1 MTRTAS
7 LLRLFQILLLAVGL
21 SAGGAGPVWAE
32 PQIPA
37 LSGRVVDQAGVL
49 AAASRQRIEDE
60 LAGYESR
67 TSTQIVVVTLG
78 DLQGYPIEDWGLA
91 LLRGWQ
97 IGQKGKNNGIVLIVA
112 PNDRQ
117 TRIETG
123 YGAEGPL
130 PDATASAII
139 RQAMLPRFR
148 QGDYAA
154 GISDGVSAIE
164 AALAGEFV
172 ADQPP
177 HDPFVSAAGI
187 TILGNHIPWMT
198 LLILTIWITMALIG
212 GYRRYRGGP
221 RIYTGRRRSSFWDN
235 DWSGGSGGG
244 FGGGFGGGGSGG
256 GFGGGFSGGGGSG
269 GGGGATG
276 RW

>member
-1 MTRTAS
+1 MTIPVPLS
-7 LLRLFQILLLAVGL
+7 RLFQIVLLALGL
-21 SAGGAGPVWAE
+21 HGWQPALAAAD

-37 LSGRVVDQAGVL
+37 LSGRVVDEAGL
-49 AAASRQRIEDE
+49 LDARSRQRIDDE
-60 LAGYESR
+60 LARYEAQ

-78 DLQGYPIEDWGLA
+78 DLQGYPIEQWGLA

-97 IGQKGKNNGIVLIVA
+97 IGQSGKNNGVVLIVA

-130 PDATASAII
+130 PDATANAII
-139 RQAMLPRFR
+139 RSVMLPHFR
-148 QGDYAA
+148 SSDFAGGITA
-154 GISDGVSAIE
+154 GIASIE
-164 AALAGEFV
+164 AALAGSFV

-177 HDPFVSAAGI
+177 HDPLFSAAGI
-187 TILGNHIPWMT
+187 TIFGNHLPWMT
-198 LLILTIWITMALIG
+198 VLIFLIWGTMLLIGLYRSIG
-212 GYRRYRGGP
+212 HDSRV
-221 RIYTGRRRSSFWDN
+221 YTGRRRSSYWDN

-244 FGGGFGGGGSGG
+244 FGGGSSG

-269 GGGGATG
+269 GGGGASG

>member
-1 MTRTAS
+1 MTRTVP
-7 LLRLFQILLLAVGL
+7 LLRLFQILLLALALCGL
-21 SAGGAGPVWAE
+21 IQSPAQAA

-49 AAASRQRIEDE
+49 SSSSRQQIEDG

-67 TSTQIVVVTLG
+67 TSTQIVVVTLS
-78 DLQGYPIEDWGLA
+78 DLQGCPIEDWGLA

-97 IGQKGKNNGIVLIVA
+97 IGQAGKNNGIVVIVA

-130 PDATASAII
+130 PDATASTII
-139 RQAMLPRFR
+139 RQTMLPRFR
-148 QGDYAA
+148 DGDYAT

-172 ADQPP
+172 ADQPKR
-177 HDPFVSAAGI
+177 DPFFSAAGV

-198 LLILTIWITMALIG
+198 IFIISIWLTIVLVNV
-212 GYRRYRGGP
+212 YRNAHGGP
-221 RIYTGRRRSSFWDN
+221 RVYNGRRRSDFWDN
-235 DWSGGSGGG
+235 ERHHDSSSSFGGGSSGGSSGG
-244 FGGGFGGGGSGG
+244 FGGGFG
-256 GFGGGFSGGGGSG
+256 GGGGSG